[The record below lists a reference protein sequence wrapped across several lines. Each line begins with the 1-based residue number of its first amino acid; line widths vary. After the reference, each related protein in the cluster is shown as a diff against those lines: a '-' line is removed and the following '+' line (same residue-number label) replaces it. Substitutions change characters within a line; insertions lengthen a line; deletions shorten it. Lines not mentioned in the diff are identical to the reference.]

1 MDWTDCSTPG
11 SLVSLD
17 DVDVEPPF
25 ASGVTSLVSLRGTQ
39 NEEISWPGT
48 QVISIFYLGIRLE
61 TLEAPLCDPEDP
73 EPCPY
78 TGAGPLDVSFEFPMF
93 EGPPGPYRVDYEAF
107 SAEDELILCVELGF
121 SL

>member
-17 DVDVEPPF
+17 DVDVDPPF
-25 ASGVTSLVSLRGTQ
+25 ASGITSLVSLRGTQ
-39 NEEISWPGT
+39 NEEITWPGT

-61 TLEAPLCDPEDP
+61 TLEATLCDPDDP

-78 TGAGPLDVSFEFPMF
+78 TGAGPDVFRIPMF
-93 EGPPGPYRVDYEAF
+93 DGPPAHNALTMTL
-107 SAEDELILCVELGF
+107 SAVNGFHHVRWLGF